1 MEVMVVAI
9 FSELRSESGVMS
21 VSTFKEYL
29 NRHGIQCTII
39 ELWYL
44 LSPYAQ
50 SPQFVSSSKFTS
62 FANSLKKLDEHRIIS
77 AFPETFGVST
87 RIERTDRGVGPSGLG
102 NPRIRRNYA
111 VSANLYQLSAYY
123 DRISMN

>member
-29 NRHGIQCTII
+29 NRHGIQCTTI

-87 RIERTDRGVGPSGLG
+87 RIERVDRNAGSLSQG
-102 NPRIRRNYA
+102 NSRIRRNYP
-111 VSANLYQLSAYY
+111 VSTNLYQLPAYY
-123 DRISMN
+123 DWLSMN

>member
-1 MEVMVVAI
+1 MEVMVVAM
-9 FSELRSESGVMS
+9 FAELRSESGVMS

-29 NRHGIQCTII
+29 NHHGIQCTTI

-50 SPQFVSSSKFTS
+50 SLQFISSSEFTS
-62 FANSLKKLDEHRIIS
+62 FANSMKKVDEHRITT

-87 RIERTDRGVGPSGLG
+87 RMERDGRNAGSLGLE
-102 NPRIRRNYA
+102 NPRMPRNYP
-111 VSANLYQLSAYY
+111 VSRNLSQLPAYY
-123 DRISMN
+123 DWLSMN

>member
-1 MEVMVVAI
+1 MEVMVVAM
-9 FSELRSESGVMS
+9 FSELCSESGVMS

-62 FANSLKKLDEHRIIS
+62 FANSLKKVDEHRIAT

-87 RIERTDRGVGPSGLG
+87 HIERVDGNAGSLSQG
-102 NPRIRRNYA
+102 NPRIRRNYP
-111 VSANLYQLSAYY
+111 VSTNLYQLPAYY
-123 DRISMN
+123 DWLSMN

>member
-62 FANSLKKLDEHRIIS
+62 FANSLKKLDEHRIYLRS
-77 AFPETFGVST
+77 LKRLVCQRALKELTGT
-87 RIERTDRGVGPSGLG
+87 RVL
-102 NPRIRRNYA
+102 
-111 VSANLYQLSAYY
+111 
-123 DRISMN
+123 